1 MKQKIEICV
10 NGQTR
15 ESGVLEINTNHPLLN
30 GIKVEISST
39 DIAADI
45 VRKLNDEIAKQPVL
59 ANVLEAVEVKNAN
72 TEN

>member
-10 NGQTR
+10 DGQTR
-15 ESGVLEINTNHPLLN
+15 ESGILEINTDHPPLN
-30 GIKVEISST
+30 GIKVEIFST
-39 DIAADI
+39 DTAADI
-45 VRKLNDEIAKQPVL
+45 VRKLNDEITRQPVL